1 MATEEELRNY
11 LKRATAD
18 LTDTRRRLADTES
31 RLTGVTEAR
40 HEPIAIVGIGCRY
53 PGGVTSPEELW
64 DLVAQGRDAIGEF
77 PADRG
82 WDLDNLYD
90 PDPDALGKAYTRNG
104 GFLYDAADFDA
115 ETFGMS
121 PGAALAT
128 DPQHRLILETSWEAF
143 ERAGIDPMSLRGT
156 RTGVYTGVMYDFYCT
171 RFLGGVPKDVE
182 GALYTSSLP
191 SILAGRV
198 SYTFGLE
205 GPAVTV
211 DTACST
217 SLVAIHLAVQALRGG
232 ECSLALAGGTTVMAT
247 PDTFVEFARQRAISA
262 DGRCKAFSATADGV
276 GWGEGAGVLLL
287 ERLSDARRNGRRVL
301 AVIRGSAVNQDGRS
315 NGFAAPN
322 GPSQERVIWQ
332 ALADARLDAG
342 DVDVVE
348 AHGTG
353 TRLGDPIEVQA
364 LLATYGRERTADNP
378 LWLGSVKS
386 NIGHTQAAAGVAGVI
401 KMVMAMRN
409 GALPPTLHVDGL
421 NPHVDWSSGAMAPL
435 TGPEPMP
442 WSVDGRPAR
451 AAVSSFGVS
460 GTNAHVIV
468 EQVPAEEP
476 AESPETAGPLV
487 WALSGRTRKSL
498 RAQAKRLHAFAAT
511 ASPADL
517 ASAGAALVGRT
528 TLEHRAVVVAA
539 DRAELL
545 DALAALAAG
554 TPHPSTVEGV
564 AAADCRP
571 VLVFPGQGSQ
581 WAGMAVD
588 LLEENPVFAARL
600 RECAAAL
607 APHTGWSVEDVLR
620 EADGAPEL
628 TGSAVIQPV
637 LFAVMVSLAAVWR
650 SVGVDP
656 VAVIGH
662 SQGEIAAAHVAGALT
677 LDDAARIVALRS
689 RTLIRLG
696 GTGGMVAVALP
707 AAEIRERL
715 GAWTGRLWLAVHS
728 GPTSGVVAGDAD
740 ALDEFVA
747 ACGEDVKVRR
757 IDVDYAS
764 HTPHVEALHGELL
777 ELLAGIEPAPVEIDF
792 CSSMAGGFVPATEL
806 TTGYWYD
813 SLRNPVRFEQAVGA
827 FAGAGTPLFVE
838 VSPHP
843 VLSGDVADILDAA
856 GIAGGTCA
864 TLRRGMGDWTR
875 FLTAAAGAWVLGA
888 RVDWPSVLGPDHR
901 QVDLPTYAF
910 DRRRYWLEYTTTTAP
925 AGTGLTAVEHPLLTA
940 VLPQADGG
948 FLLAGQ
954 LSTVDAPWLN
964 DHAVESTVLFPG
976 AGFVEL
982 ALEAAAVA
990 GCDHL
995 EELTLEN
1002 PLVLPDTGAVALQLS
1017 VTGADADG
1025 RRALTVYS
1033 RTAST
1038 WVRCA
1043 SGTIGVGVGAAGGE
1057 RCDWAA
1063 QWPPATGAVGNA
1075 ERAYQELADLG
1086 YSYGPAFRGVVAA
1099 WRHEGELY
1107 AEITAPP
1114 EVDVDGFGIHPAVLD
1129 AALHPV
1135 VLSGGFGELQL
1146 PFAFRGVRLCATGAS
1161 VLRVR
1166 LVVDGDDVAVEAA
1179 DADGR
1184 LVFAIESLRVREL
1197 AVGALRSEVAGLP
1210 DRTPFGVDWAEL
1222 PASADPA
1229 SWTTVDTLA
1238 EVGETVPDF
1247 VAVRLAASG
1256 TDVPGAARELA
1267 GAALRLVQEW
1277 LAGERF
1283 AGSRLVL
1290 LTHGAAGPEI
1300 AEPAGV
1306 AGGAAWGLVRSA
1318 QTEHPD
1324 RFVLA
1329 DVPAGF
1335 DGWDVLAAAVAAGE
1349 SQLVVRDGTVLV
1361 PRVARRDADLTQ
1373 TLSEVDGTV
1382 LVTGGTGGLGA
1393 LVARRLVD
1401 RHGVRHLVLVSRRGP
1416 DAPGAAELVSE
1427 LRAAG
1432 ADVTV
1437 AACDVAD
1444 RAALAEVIAAIP
1456 TGAPLAG
1463 VVHTAGVLDDAT
1475 VDGLTPGRLDTVF
1488 TPKVDAAWH
1497 LHELTTGVPLSMF
1510 VLFSS
1515 LAGTIGNA
1523 GQGNYAAANVAL
1535 DGLAAYRHGLG
1546 LPAVSVA
1553 WGLWESA
1560 TGMTGA
1566 LADAELARLAR
1577 SGIAPLTADH
1587 GLDLFD
1593 AALVAAE
1600 PVVVAANWH
1609 TGGLRAQ
1616 AESGTLPGVLR
1627 GLVRG
1632 ARRTAAGDRP
1642 AAGGLAARLAGLT
1655 GTDAR
1660 QQLSDLVRAH
1670 VAAVLAKPDPAAVEV
1685 DKAFT
1690 EIGFDSLTAVELR
1703 NRLGAETGLRL
1714 PATLAFDHPTVNAI
1728 ADHVYRTLAPAPP
1741 SPEDTLRTTLD
1752 QVQRMLP
1759 DHDESV
1765 RAKIIAIL
1773 NSTLARLGAAPSGP
1787 TGVQDKI
1794 RSASDDEIFEFIDN
1808 QL

>member
-1 MATEEELRNY
+1 
-11 LKRATAD
+11 
-18 LTDTRRRLADTES
+18 
-31 RLTGVTEAR
+31 
-40 HEPIAIVGIGCRY
+40 
-53 PGGVTSPEELW
+53 
-64 DLVAQGRDAIGEF
+64 
-77 PADRG
+77 
-82 WDLDNLYD
+82 
-90 PDPDALGKAYTRNG
+90 
-104 GFLYDAADFDA
+104 
-115 ETFGMS
+115 
-121 PGAALAT
+121 
-128 DPQHRLILETSWEAF
+128 
-143 ERAGIDPMSLRGT
+143 
-156 RTGVYTGVMYDFYCT
+156 
-171 RFLGGVPKDVE
+171 
-182 GALYTSSLP
+182 
-191 SILAGRV
+191 
-198 SYTFGLE
+198 
-205 GPAVTV
+205 
-211 DTACST
+211 
-217 SLVAIHLAVQALRGG
+217 
-232 ECSLALAGGTTVMAT
+232 
-247 PDTFVEFARQRAISA
+247 
-262 DGRCKAFSATADGV
+262 
-276 GWGEGAGVLLL
+276 
-287 ERLSDARRNGRRVL
+287 
-301 AVIRGSAVNQDGRS
+301 
-315 NGFAAPN
+315 
-322 GPSQERVIWQ
+322 
-332 ALADARLDAG
+332 
-342 DVDVVE
+342 
-348 AHGTG
+348 
-353 TRLGDPIEVQA
+353 
-364 LLATYGRERTADNP
+364 
-378 LWLGSVKS
+378 
-386 NIGHTQAAAGVAGVI
+386 VI

-409 GALPPTLHVDGL
+409 GALPATLHVDGL
-421 NPHVDWSSGAMAPL
+421 NPHVDWSSGAMSPL

-442 WSVDGRPAR
+442 WSVEGRPAR

-476 AESPETAGPLV
+476 ALETAEAPGPLV
-487 WALSGRTRKSL
+487 WVLSARTRKSL
-498 RAQAKRLHAFAAT
+498 RAQAKRLHAFAVA
-511 ASPADL
+511 AAPADL
-517 ASAGAALVGRT
+517 AAAGPALAGRT
-528 TLEHRAVVVAA
+528 TLEHRAAVVAQ

-554 TPHPSTVEGV
+554 EPHRAAVAGV
-564 AAADCRP
+564 AAPDSRT

-588 LLEENPVFAARL
+588 LLDTNPVFAARL
-600 RECAAAL
+600 RECADAL

-656 VAVIGH
+656 AAVIGH
-662 SQGEIAAAHVAGALT
+662 SQGEIAAAHVAGALS

-689 RTLIRLG
+689 RTLTRLS
-696 GTGGMVAVALP
+696 GTGGMVAVPLP

-715 GAWTGRLWLAVHS
+715 SAWTGRLWLAVHS
-728 GPTSGVVAGDAD
+728 GPASGVVAGDVD

-777 ELLAGIEPAPVEIDF
+777 ELLDGIEPAPVEIDF
-792 CSSMAGGFVPATEL
+792 CSSMAGGNIAATEL

-813 SLRNPVRFEQAVGA
+813 SLRNPVRFEQAVGS
-827 FAGAGTPLFVE
+827 FAGAGTPVFVE

-843 VLSGDVADILDAA
+843 VLSGDIADILDAA

-864 TLRRGMGDWTR
+864 TLRRGLGDWPR

-888 RVDWPSVLGPDHR
+888 RVDWPAVLGPDHR

-910 DRRRYWLEYTTTTAP
+910 DRRRYWLENNATTAAP
-925 AGTGLTAVEHPLLTA
+925 AGTGLAAVEHPLLRT

-954 LSTVDAPWLN
+954 LSAVDAPWLN
-964 DHAVESTVLFPG
+964 DHAVEGTVLFPG

-1002 PLVLPDTGAVALQLS
+1002 PLVLPEIGAVALQLS
-1017 VTGADADG
+1017 VTEADADG

-1033 RTAST
+1033 RTGST
-1038 WVRCA
+1038 WVRSA
-1043 SGTIGVGVGAAGGE
+1043 SGVIGVTEEAGGE

-1075 ERAYQELADLG
+1075 ERGYQELADLG
-1086 YSYGPAFRGVVAA
+1086 YEYGPAFRGVVAA
-1099 WRHEGELY
+1099 WRHDGELY
-1107 AEITAPP
+1107 AEITAPDH
-1114 EVDVDGFGIHPAVLD
+1114 VDVDGFGIHPAVLD

-1135 VLSGGFGELQL
+1135 ALSGGFGELRL
-1146 PFAFRGVRLCATGAS
+1146 PFAFRGVRLRATGAS

-1166 LVVDGDDVAVEAA
+1166 LAVHGDDVAVEAA

-1197 AVGALRSEVAGLP
+1197 APGALRSDVAGLP
-1210 DRTPFGVDWAEL
+1210 DRTPFGVDWVGL
-1222 PASADPA
+1222 PASTDPA

-1256 TDVPGAARELA
+1256 TDVPGAARELS
-1267 GAALRLVQEW
+1267 GRALRLVQDW
-1277 LAGERF
+1277 LSDERF
-1283 AGSRLVL
+1283 AGSRLVF

-1300 AEPAGV
+1300 TEPAGV

-1335 DGWDVLAAAVAAGE
+1335 DGWDTLAAAVVAGE
-1349 SQLVVRDGTVLV
+1349 AQLVMRDGTVLV

-1401 RHGVRHLVLVSRRGP
+1401 RHGVRNLVLVSRRGP
-1416 DAPGAAELVSE
+1416 DAPGAAELAKE
-1427 LRAAG
+1427 LEGAG
-1432 ADVTV
+1432 ASVTV

-1444 RAALAEVIAAIP
+1444 RSALTEVIAAIP

-1475 VDGLTPGRLDTVF
+1475 VDGLTAGRLDTVF

-1535 DGLAAYRHGLG
+1535 DGLAAYRRGLG
-1546 LPAVSVA
+1546 LSAVSVA

-1566 LADAELARLAR
+1566 LADAEIARLAR
-1577 SGIAPLTADH
+1577 SGIAPLTAGH

-1616 AESGTLPGVLR
+1616 AESGTLPGILR

-1642 AAGGLAARLAGLT
+1642 AAGGLAARLAGLAEA
-1655 GTDAR
+1655 DAR

-1703 NRLGAETGLRL
+1703 NRLSGETGLRL
-1714 PATLAFDHPTVNAI
+1714 PATLAFDHPTVTAI
-1728 ADHVYRTLAPAPP
+1728 ADHVYRTLAPAAP

-1765 RAKIIAIL
+1765 RAKVIAIL